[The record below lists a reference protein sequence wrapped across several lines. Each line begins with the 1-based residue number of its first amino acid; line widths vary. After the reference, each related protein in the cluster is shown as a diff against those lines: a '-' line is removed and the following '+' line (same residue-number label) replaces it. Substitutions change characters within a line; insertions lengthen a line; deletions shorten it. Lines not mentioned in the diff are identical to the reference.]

1 MSFYFYIGHREASA
15 HARAC
20 PTVIECESSAVF
32 PLVSDWRFKS
42 LLFLMGAWADVLEQS
57 FLPQVKDSTPFS
69 HLSFCELLW
78 MSQYSYKKKKWNCI
92 TFFLQRLNI
101 LMCCNQMPSWSL
113 RVLWFESN
121 WYFIRAVGLQISIH
135 FSFLSKTM
143 TARHHLPFM
152 FPDNQLLHFR
162 RVKLH
167 CLIWEDKLLL
177 IWAVTC

>member
-15 HARAC
+15 HAIAC

-32 PLVSDWRFKS
+32 PLVSDWQFKS

-78 MSQYSYKKKKWNCI
+78 MSRYSYKKKSGI
-92 TFFLQRLNI
+92 VLLFFLQRLYI

-121 WYFIRAVGLQISIH
+121 WYFIRAVGL
-135 FSFLSKTM
+135 LSKIM
-143 TARHHLPFM
+143 MARHHLPFM